1 MSIQSVILIV
11 ISVMLTSSAQLLM
24 KNGMSS
30 AAVQDALSYKP
41 FMTAS
46 LTIATSPS
54 VMLGLLSFAMSA
66 AVWLLVLSRLDVSQ
80 AYPFVALGIAI
91 TVIAGQLLFG
101 EHMSAF
107 RAFGIILI
115 IAGVIFI
122 AVN

>member
-1 MSIQSVILIV
+1 MSNQSLILII
-11 ISVMLTSSAQLLM
+11 ISVMLTSLAQLLM
-24 KNGMSS
+24 KSGVSS
-30 AAVQDALSYKP
+30 AAVQEALSSKP
-41 FMTAS
+41 FMTAL
-46 LTIATSPS
+46 LTIAASPS
-54 VMLGLLSFAMSA
+54 VLLGLLSFGISA

-107 RAFGIILI
+107 RACGIILI
-115 IAGVIFI
+115 IAGVVCV